1 MKLILLAG
9 GARAGI
15 DLFQSLLDNHDEIL
29 QFPGIIYINDKL
41 KEILTYKSKKKIAQ
55 KFTKEYPNFF
65 DSRKTNIERH
75 YMLGKKK
82 NKFYKVSKIKFIER
96 FVLLSKENKIFK
108 DELFENLFLLHKAYD
123 FNRKKK
129 KQKILVINAHI
140 IPFIFNFEK
149 IFKGINYE
157 IIHTIRHPLSS
168 ISSTVKNWIKYE
180 DGIYLRPK
188 DLYYNLE
195 VIVFGIQKLEKLKK
209 KIHIIQLE
217 NIHQKV
223 NLVMMHFC
231 KIYCLKFK
239 KSLGESTYHNLK
251 WWGDKISGKDLNGV
265 NKNFKITYDTD
276 LFKENDL
283 GYFKYILDNILKKYK
298 YKIKADKKIKY
309 HLKPLT
315 CELIAWRKTIQN
327 KQVKHSLSIIYF
339 YFKRIFKFNKF
350 FIKDTILPNS
360 ILLKK

>member
-129 KQKILVINAHI
+129 N
-140 IPFIFNFEK
+140 
-149 IFKGINYE
+149 
-157 IIHTIRHPLSS
+157 
-168 ISSTVKNWIKYE
+168 
-180 DGIYLRPK
+180 
-188 DLYYNLE
+188 
-195 VIVFGIQKLEKLKK
+195 KK
-209 KIHIIQLE
+209 
-217 NIHQKV
+217 
-223 NLVMMHFC
+223 F
-231 KIYCLKFK
+231 
-239 KSLGESTYHNLK
+239 
-251 WWGDKISGKDLNGV
+251 
-265 NKNFKITYDTD
+265 
-276 LFKENDL
+276 
-283 GYFKYILDNILKKYK
+283 
-298 YKIKADKKIKY
+298 
-309 HLKPLT
+309 
-315 CELIAWRKTIQN
+315 
-327 KQVKHSLSIIYF
+327 
-339 YFKRIFKFNKF
+339 
-350 FIKDTILPNS
+350 
-360 ILLKK
+360 